1 MTSIRRTKSASG
13 LCAAKSMKHL
23 ALFASILVA
32 SSSVAAISHADVC
45 NPSGQTNCA
54 TNSCFFWVTGTMP
67 SERNSG
73 TNEARIGGSHV
84 ANLVGP
90 GDYPDAAGDMTTP
103 GPFLTAGMGSFD
115 GIAIGSNTR
124 VIIYD
129 GPNFTGNVLLDQH
142 GPRVLNNCLFYGTM
156 TTVRDGRT
164 CNDLI
169 SMDWSGQGSLFTQFT
184 PATRQAR
191 SDMHGWG
198 GATLSLNPWSPNSDG
213 DAGVPKNSVRVICDP
228 LPSSESCLPV
238 GSCPPSTS
246 PPPPTTVAAVNGACG
261 GAGACSAGSVSSDN
275 GQTACG
281 TTRSWNCDG
290 SGGGS
295 TANCSVANA
304 ACPPSVTPVACSA
317 PVMVNGACSTTP
329 GNCTSGSSSSDNAA
343 SACYTTRTWDC
354 VGNNGGSTANCT
366 HANPLCTCVEG
377 NIRLTMPGKVVSDI
391 DGAATWTTSF
401 GAGITHDGEPCEAR
415 ASVNAN
421 GDSQVIIA
429 AGTFA
434 AGSTFCTA
442 TTTATVGGVST
453 TVEVEV
459 SYNTANGDVHGIAT
473 VSPVCSASPP
483 PNSCATPWGTTV
495 VDGGSVVAFQNA
507 TEACGGSCT
516 METRVCNNGTL
527 TGSYTNQ
534 NCSVASCP
542 PPPPCTGPVTWTE
555 GGFTCTAD
563 GGTVPISSNVS
574 VRDRVYG
581 APPDG
586 QGVAQFGCDATG
598 NWVYQGGTCL
608 GGQTCTPPVPEIC
621 P

>member
-1 MTSIRRTKSASG
+1 MTSIRRTNSASG
-13 LCAAKSMKHL
+13 LCAEKSMKQL
-23 ALFASILVA
+23 ALVASILVT
-32 SSSVAAISHADVC
+32 SSSVASISYADVC

-67 SERNSG
+67 SERDSG

-90 GDYPDAAGDMTTP
+90 GDYPDAAGDMITP

-184 PATRQAR
+184 PGTRQAR
-191 SDMHGWG
+191 GDMHGWG
-198 GATLSLNPWSPNSDG
+198 GTILSANPWSPNGDG

-246 PPPPTTVAAVNGACG
+246 PPPPTT
-261 GAGACSAGSVSSDN
+261 S
-275 GQTACG
+275 
-281 TTRSWNCDG
+281 
-290 SGGGS
+290 
-295 TANCSVANA
+295 
-304 ACPPSVTPVACSA
+304 PPPPPPGPPPVACSA
-317 PVMVNGACSTTP
+317 PVMVNGACSATP
-329 GNCTSGSSSSDNAA
+329 GNCSSGSSSSDNGAT
-343 SACYTTRTWDC
+343 ACYTTRTWDC
-354 VGNNGGSTANCT
+354 VGSNGGTTANCSQ
-366 HANPLCTCVEG
+366 ANPLCTCVTG

-391 DGAATWTTSF
+391 DGSATWTTSF
-401 GAGITHDGEPCEAR
+401 GAGIDHDGEPCEAR
-415 ASVNAN
+415 ASVSAN

-442 TTTATVGGVST
+442 TTTATVGSVST

-459 SYNTANGDVHGIAT
+459 SYNPGNGDVHGIAT
-473 VSPVCSASPP
+473 VSPVCSVSPP
-483 PNSCATPWGTTV
+483 PNSCTTPWGTTV

-563 GGTVPISSNVS
+563 GGTVPISSSVS

-586 QGVAQFGCDATG
+586 QGVAQFGCDMTG
-598 NWVYQGGTCL
+598 NWVYQGGTCI